1 MKMTNFMNNLIK
13 AFIVFSLFLSFNTIA
28 QKTDVRVEIYDLKE
42 EVKKLKIDNQKLSTD
57 LSTTTI
63 KYENRILDLGA
74 KIEDLRFEF
83 NVLKRILEQYRNV
96 ENTSNSTSKTNINS
110 NSSPSQNSSSTEEN
124 STEKPVSK
132 PKNQSSSQCSA
143 TTKKGTRC
151 SRSARSNGYCW
162 QHGG

>member
-1 MKMTNFMNNLIK
+1 MNRFFK
-13 AFIVFSLFLSFNTIA
+13 VLFLLSFGLVFESFA

-42 EVKKLKIDNQKLSTD
+42 DVKKLQSENQKLSTD
-57 LSTTTI
+57 LSTSII

-74 KIEDLRFEF
+74 KIEDLRFEI
-83 NVLKRILEQYRNV
+83 NVLKRILEQYRNGSTT
-96 ENTSNSTSKTNINS
+96 NSSATSTSS
-110 NSSPSQNSSSTEEN
+110 SSPKSSNIEEIT
-124 STEKPVSK
+124 TEKSESK

-151 SRSARSNGYCW
+151 SRAARSNGFCW